1 MSSLISEITDKT
13 FDAEVIKSNQL
24 TLVDFWAPWC
34 GPCKML
40 LPILEKLI
48 PLYQN
53 KMKLVKLNTDDNP
66 ATAGKFNISA
76 IPTII
81 FFKNGQVVN
90 QIVGAR
96 PLEELKKLIDSAL

>member
-1 MSSLISEITDKT
+1 MSGLICEITDDT
-13 FDAEVIKSNQL
+13 FDSEVIQSKTL

-40 LPILEKLI
+40 LPILEKLV
-48 PLYQN
+48 PMYQG
-53 KMKLVKLNTDDNP
+53 KMKLVKLNTDENP
-66 ATAGKFNISA
+66 DTAGKFNISA

-96 PLEELKKLIDSAL
+96 PLEELKKLIDQSL